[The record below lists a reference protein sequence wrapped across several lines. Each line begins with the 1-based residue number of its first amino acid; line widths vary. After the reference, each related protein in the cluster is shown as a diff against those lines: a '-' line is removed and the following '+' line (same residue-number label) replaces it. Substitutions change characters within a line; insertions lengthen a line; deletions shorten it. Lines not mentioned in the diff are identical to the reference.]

1 MPLVSESI
9 AANYRSILARI
20 EAARKGAIAPAP
32 QTWLVAISKTHDAV
46 TIRPVLAAGHRLFG
60 ENKVQ
65 EAEAKWRDLKAEF
78 PGVELHMTGSL
89 QSNKVKEAV
98 ALFDV
103 IQTLDRPK
111 LARALR
117 AEADRSGRLPRL
129 FVQVNIGEEPQKG
142 GVLPREALALVA
154 ECRSLGLPLEG
165 LMCVPPFDQAPA
177 PHFALL
183 QKLGREAGLPFL
195 SMGMSD
201 DFEIAIRYGASHV
214 RVGTA
219 IFGARDYTSD
229 YTAS

>member
-1 MPLVSESI
+1 MPLAPETI
-9 AANYRSILARI
+9 TANYRSILARI
-20 EAARKGAIAPAP
+20 DAARKGAIAPAP
-32 QTWLVAISKTHDAV
+32 ETRLVAISKTHDVAS
-46 TIRPVLAAGHRLFG
+46 IRPVLAAGHRLFG

-65 EAEAKWRDLKAEF
+65 EAQAKWPGLKAEF

-103 IQTLDRPK
+103 IETLDRPK
-111 LARALR
+111 LARALK
-117 AEADRSGRLPRL
+117 AEADKTGRTPRV

-142 GVLPREALALVA
+142 GVAPRDALALVA
-154 ECRSLGLPLEG
+154 DVRALGLPLEG

-177 PHFALL
+177 PYFALL
-183 QKLGREAGLPFL
+183 QKLWRETRLPFL

-201 DFEIAIRYGASHV
+201 DFEIAVRYGATHV

-219 IFGARDYTSD
+219 IFGKRD